1 MKKKIGIIG
10 SGLGGLSAA
19 IYLAAEGFDVEVF
32 ESNDSP
38 GGKASSVTFDGFR
51 FDAGPSLLTMPFV
64 IENLFNAAGK
74 RISDYLQLKKPD
86 LICKYYYPD
95 STIIN
100 AYSDANKFADEIAC
114 KTSDTKESVGNYLRY
129 CKTIY
134 DLTAE
139 LFLFNSPSQLKTYFS
154 SEALK
159 TLFRIHKID
168 PFRTMDKSNRRFFRD
183 EKTIQL
189 FNRYATYNGSDPY
202 QAPATLNIIQHVEY
216 NMGVYLP
223 EKGIFAITQALYEL
237 ASDMNIKFHFNN
249 KVQAIEKEKN
259 SVKSIITS
267 KGNHFFN
274 AIVSNVDVN
283 TTYQNLLQD
292 TSSRESIRYQKLEP
306 SLSGLVF
313 YWAVNATHPDLEV
326 HNIIFSQDY
335 KSEFDSIF
343 KSKTIHYDPTI
354 YIYISSKYNKSD
366 APAGKEN
373 WFVMVNAPY
382 TSNQNW
388 EEEINSAR
396 ERVLKKINSILG
408 MKLEKKIIGEKILSP
423 LDIQNKTGSYRGSI
437 YGISSNKR
445 TAAFLRQSNKSG
457 TYKNLYFCG
466 GSAHPGGGIPLVI
479 LSGKIVSNLIK
490 KDFS

>member
-32 ESNDSP
+32 ESNDYP
-38 GGKASSVTFDGFR
+38 GGKASSVSFDGFR

-64 IENLFNAAGK
+64 LEDLFNAAGK
-74 RISDYLQLKKPD
+74 RINDYIQLKKPE
-86 LICKYYYPD
+86 LICKYFYPD

-100 AYSDANKFADEIAC
+100 AYSDVIKLADEIAV
-114 KTSDTKESVGNYLRY
+114 KTSDSKVSVSNYFRY

-154 SEALK
+154 TNAVK
-159 TLFRIHKID
+159 TLLRIHRID
-168 PFRTMDKSNRRFFRD
+168 PFRTMDKSNRRFFKD
-183 EKTIQL
+183 ERTIQL

-223 EKGIFAITQALYEL
+223 EKGIHSITKVLYEL
-237 ASDMNIKFHFNN
+237 ASGLNVKFHFNT
-249 KVQAIEKEKN
+249 KVQSIEKEKN
-259 SVKSIITS
+259 SVKSIVTS
-267 KGNHFFN
+267 EGNHFFN

-283 TTYQNLLQD
+283 TTYQNLLND
-292 TSSRESIRYQKLEP
+292 NFSKASARYKKLEP

-313 YWAVNATHPDLEV
+313 YWAVNSTHPDLEV
-326 HNIIFSQDY
+326 HNILFSQDY

-354 YIYISSKYNKSD
+354 YIYISAKYNKSD

-382 TSNQNW
+382 ISNQSW
-388 EEEINSAR
+388 EVEINSAR
-396 ERVLKKINSILG
+396 EQILKKINSTLG
-408 MKLEKKIIGEKILSP
+408 IKIDEKIIGEKILSP

-445 TAAFLRQSNKSG
+445 TAAFLRQSNKSK

-479 LSGKIVSNLIK
+479 LSGKIVSDLIK
-490 KDFS
+490 KDYS